1 MAFLAAIPAFFG
13 LGGGAAAAGAG
24 AASSGISAGSALSA
38 IGAGVSAIGTLQAG
52 KAADAQARQ
61 DALNMEAQGKEE
73 LAASQREAMQKRR
86 EGALINSRAQALAA
100 ASGGGADDPTIVR
113 LMTQTA
119 SEAENNAGSVMFGGL
134 SRQRGLNDSA
144 KARRKEGKASL
155 LGSHL
160 GAFGQFAGGL
170 GKAFG

>member
-13 LGGGAAAAGAG
+13 FGSAAAGGAAAAG
-24 AASSGISAGSALSA
+24 SGISAGTALSA
-38 IGAGVSAIGTLQAG
+38 IGTGLSVAGTLSAG
-52 KAADAQARQ
+52 NAANAQAKQ

-73 LAASQREAMQKRR
+73 LAASQREAFQKRR

-100 ASGGGADDPTIVR
+100 AGGGGADDPTIVR

-119 SEAENNAGSVMFGGL
+119 KDAETNAGSVMYGGQ
-134 SRQRGLNDSA
+134 SRRRGLYDSA
-144 KARRKEGKASL
+144 KARRTEGKASL
-155 LGSHL
+155 LGSIY
-160 GAFGQFAGGL
+160 GGFGQAASGL